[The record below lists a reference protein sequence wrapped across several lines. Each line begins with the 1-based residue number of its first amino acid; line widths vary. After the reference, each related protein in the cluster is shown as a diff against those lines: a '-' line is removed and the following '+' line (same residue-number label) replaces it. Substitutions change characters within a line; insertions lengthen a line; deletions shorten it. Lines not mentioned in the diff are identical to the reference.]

1 MNEELNTE
9 TYLIISSNKLEV
21 YLFDTI
27 KLENLY
33 SNEIIIKNS
42 SLDFISL
49 NNFLDENILKIESLI
64 GRFVKNIF
72 IIIENEKLFKTKI
85 GIKKKN
91 YNKIL
96 NYDAVKSLVIE
107 TKDLF
112 QKYYKD
118 QKIMHIIINNYL
130 INGKN
135 FNT

>member
-72 IIIENEKLFKTKI
+72 IIIENEKLFKTQI
-85 GIKKKN
+85 GIKKK
-91 YNKIL
+91 KL
-96 NYDAVKSLVIE
+96 
-107 TKDLF
+107 
-112 QKYYKD
+112 
-118 QKIMHIIINNYL
+118 
-130 INGKN
+130 
-135 FNT
+135 